1 MKIND
6 NLLAYTVITEMD
18 NNKYSW
24 KIDSN
29 IGENGYYTPAL
40 ENLLLDFYA
49 DSDKWILEKLLPNLK
64 ILLTYKESTTI
75 TGKDIHE
82 AITFELEELQDIP
95 KKDYQTIVD
104 LIEQA
109 IKLGF
114 FKEYYGRG
122 KR

>member
-6 NLLAYTVITEMD
+6 NLLAYTVITEID
-18 NNKYSW
+18 NDENKW

-29 IGENGYYTPAL
+29 IGEKGYYTPML
-40 ENLLLDFYA
+40 QNLLLDFYA

-95 KKDYQTIVD
+95 KEDYQTIVD

-109 IKLGF
+109 IELGF
-114 FKEYYGRG
+114 FMKYYD
-122 KR
+122 KSK